1 MKKIGLF
8 AVGFILAIGLLVGAP
23 GTAKATTANVVIELG
38 IANTVLGSGTITA
51 NAEGFWEIAG
61 YGNQNPSSFLGAAF
75 ISGGAIV
82 LNPGANTVEFS
93 GNVIGGGHFDI
104 TGALTNFSTPSPP
117 RPATTAALSASRA
130 SRRSPIFRSASP
142 ALTRELCPLTRTL
155 PGVTSGI
162 STTSM
167 NVSHVPVPPSVL
179 LFAPGLLGLVGIRKR
194 IKG

>member
-104 TGALTNFSTPSPP
+104 TGALTNFSTPSP
-117 RPATTAALSASRA
+117 TTSYYSGVVGFSSLTALSNFSFSLAGPYA
-130 SRRSPIFRSASP
+130 G
-142 ALTRELCPLTRTL
+142 TL
-155 PGVTSGI
+155 SIDQNAAGVTSGI

-179 LFAPGLLGLVGIRKR
+179 LFVPGLLGLVGIRKR